1 MSTRASDLG
10 VHGPSHMLLGQIFM
24 VLWQSFI
31 KYEHVNGV
39 RSAINNLVTK
49 LWINSYR
56 FLHLAFSDEKE
67 L

>member
-1 MSTRASDLG
+1 MSTEASDLG
-10 VHGPSHMLLGQIFM
+10 VHGPSHMLLGQIFI

-49 LWINSYR
+49 LWINLYC
-56 FLHLAFSDEKE
+56 FLHLALSD
-67 L
+67 